1 MRIGPHRY
9 AARASALLL
18 LWAVV
23 AASQQK
29 DPEPAVALPESTNSA
44 PMESVWDFAPEAP
57 GGRLTQTGP
66 YYVSR
71 WGNIVIRGRL
81 DNGRVISALNVIQC
95 GRRNDPRTQV
105 VMIGQKPAGLCSAV
119 KPLRPGT
126 TQSISG
132 KKFNLYGQ
140 STGWVVMDFVQI
152 IGGLH
157 AHNGIGP
164 IDDHSESAWGTT
176 SLGAVLHNE
185 NGKHVI
191 YAPGETVTLPHG
203 VTFVVAPIMDDQ
215 ELEAMVIGDA
225 LRGFDGDADLVRI
238 ASKAKRPP
246 IWFLILFFAVPIAAI
261 AGVIYAIRRFLRG
274 RRGAGPQRTGALPTF
289 EHMKIPLPAND
300 KEPPAV

>member
-9 AARASALLL
+9 AARASELLL

-44 PMESVWDFAPEAP
+44 PMESVWDFALEAP

-105 VMIGQKPAGLCSAV
+105 VMIGQKPASLCRGV
-119 KPLRPGT
+119 KPLRPGN

-132 KKFNLYGQ
+132 KEFNLFGQ
-140 STGWVVMDFVQI
+140 STGWAVMDF
-152 IGGLH
+152 
-157 AHNGIGP
+157 
-164 IDDHSESAWGTT
+164 
-176 SLGAVLHNE
+176 
-185 NGKHVI
+185 
-191 YAPGETVTLPHG
+191 
-203 VTFVVAPIMDDQ
+203 APIMDDQ

-225 LRGFDGDADLVRI
+225 LRGFDGDADLARI

-261 AGVIYAIRRFLRG
+261 AGVIYAIRRFLR
-274 RRGAGPQRTGALPTF
+274 RRRDGAPQRTGALPTS
-289 EHMKIPLPAND
+289 EHAKIPLPANNRAND
-300 KEPPAV
+300 IEPPAV